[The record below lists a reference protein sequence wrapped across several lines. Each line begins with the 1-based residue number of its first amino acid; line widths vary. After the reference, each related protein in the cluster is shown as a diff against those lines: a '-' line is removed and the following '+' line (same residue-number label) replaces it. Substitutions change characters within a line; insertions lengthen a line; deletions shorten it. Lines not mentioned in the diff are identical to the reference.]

1 MENLLTR
8 IKSASFILPKR
19 QRQICN
25 YILEH
30 PLEAS
35 GLTIAEA
42 ADKTNVGTTTIIRFV
57 NSLGYNSYNE
67 YKKDLRRSI
76 LSSAKDTYL
85 TLDELKQRNY
95 QMSTNGQWKRYSDW
109 LKDCREFIQGLDTPV
124 FYAQLDAVCDEI
136 LNADHVYLFGS
147 RSTHSAAY
155 FLGVSLSSMMDNI
168 TILSSYESY
177 IYDNLSRMTPKDL
190 VLFFGSRPYASNTS
204 DAIHLCRR
212 LGIPAIL
219 ITTDSLDDVDADCFR
234 AVIACDLTEYGL
246 IMTPNILVADML
258 LLEIGRRLGEQKS
271 QRDARLNRILSE
283 NNLQIWEKTIP
294 CTTNKFTG

>member
-1 MENLLTR
+1 MEDLLTR
-8 IKSASFILPKR
+8 IKSASFTLPKR
-19 QRQICN
+19 QRQICS

-57 NSLGYNSYNE
+57 NSLGYSSYNE

-76 LSSAKDTYL
+76 LSDAKDSYL

-95 QMSTNGQWKRYSDW
+95 KMSANGQWRRYSDW
-109 LKDCREFIQGLDTPV
+109 LKDCQEFIRALDTPV

-147 RSTHSAAY
+147 RSSHSAAH
-155 FLGVSLSSMMDNI
+155 FLGVSLLSMMDNI
-168 TILSSYESY
+168 TILSTYEAY
-177 IYDNLSRMTPKDL
+177 LYDYLSRMTPKDL
-190 VLFFGSRPYASNTS
+190 VLIFGSQPYATHTA
-204 DAIHLCRR
+204 DAIRLCRR

-219 ITTDSLDDVDADCFR
+219 ITSDSLDDVDADCFR

-258 LLEIGRRLGEQKS
+258 LLEIGSRLGGQRS
-271 QRDARLNRILSE
+271 QRDHRLNRILSE
-283 NNLQIWEKTIP
+283 NNFQIWESKKRP
-294 CTTNKFTG
+294 PSLDSE